1 MFPAVRTPFQHGDM
15 VGTSEPIVSIRAV
28 GKEMEHQQ
36 NRESGAE
43 LNHRDNPEE
52 GRSSPSEI
60 GARL

>member
-1 MFPAVRTPFQHGDM
+1 M
-15 VGTSEPIVSIRAV
+15 VGTSEPIVSIRAF